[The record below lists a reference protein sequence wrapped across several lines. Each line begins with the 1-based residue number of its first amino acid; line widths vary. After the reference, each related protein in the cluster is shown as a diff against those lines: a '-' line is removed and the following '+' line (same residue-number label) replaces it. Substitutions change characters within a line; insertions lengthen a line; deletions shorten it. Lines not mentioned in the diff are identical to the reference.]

1 MTIWG
6 QRSPKGPVHSKV
18 VLQEGTAAPFMIL
31 YYIIAKPQRFFFS
44 FFLSGGRSE
53 PTGTFVQPG
62 EMVINRVRRKRCERE
77 DVGATGGMGWDK
89 RWGKDEE
96 GRGCESEAGMW
107 RKISWVSLKHWF
119 LATPSPRKLNIDQS
133 HRPTNNE
140 GDKEEY

>member
-18 VLQEGTAAPFMIL
+18 VLQEGTAALFMIL
-31 YYIIAKPQRFFFS
+31 YYIIAKPQRLFF

-62 EMVINRVRRKRCERE
+62 KTVINRVRRKRCERE

-96 GRGCESEAGMW
+96 GRGCESEAGML
-107 RKISWVSLKHWF
+107 RKISWVSPKHWF
-119 LATPSPRKLNIDQS
+119 LANPSPRKLNIDQS